1 MYQINWILKSSY
13 GTRLLFWF
21 LSDRN
26 TFSVF
31 IFLENLG
38 NKMSYFVI
46 VWGVLYT
53 VDELSLSLISINVFF
68 FNYLLSFI
76 WYFIKTL

>member
-68 FNYLLSFI
+68 KLFIVIYLIF
-76 WYFIKTL
+76 Y